1 MSAIDLSAL
10 GFTQDELRDRVIDRL
25 CDRLMETGDFEDT
38 EFAGKLN
45 QAIQKRI
52 DHAINRLAEKHV
64 LPNVTQYVEN
74 LTLQATN
81 KWGEKTGKPVTFI
94 EYLVERA
101 DAYLR
106 EDVNYEGQSKEEA
119 RNGYDWKRAQT
130 RVMHL
135 VHQHLQYSVSTA
147 MQEALRTANSA
158 IVGGLEEAVK
168 IKLSEFAASLAVAVK
183 VEKKR

>member
-1 MSAIDLSAL
+1 MSAIDLTAL
-10 GFTQDELRDRVIDRL
+10 GFTQDELRERVIDRL
-25 CDRLMETGDFEDT
+25 CDRLLADGDFEDS

-45 QAIQKRI
+45 QTIQKRI

-64 LPNVTQYVEN
+64 LPNVTQYVES

-81 KWGEKTGKPVTFI
+81 KWGEAKGKPVSFV

-106 EDVNYEGQSKEEA
+106 EEVDYEGQSKAE
-119 RNGYDWKRAQT
+119 KRDAYNWRKAQT

-135 VHQHLQYSVSTA
+135 VHQHLHYAVESA
-147 MQEALRTANSA
+147 MKQALEAANSS
-158 IVGGLEEAVK
+158 IVEGLHEAVK
-168 IKLSEFAASLAVAVK
+168 IKLSSFASDLKVTLAVK
-183 VEKKR
+183 EKR